1 MLDKDSPYTYLK
13 ICKFADS
20 KISTSMVPIQMVDLK
35 RQYSKIKPQ
44 VDAAVQEVLES
55 AAFINGA
62 PVQQFSQELGQYLGT
77 KHVIP
82 CANGTDALQIAM
94 MALGLEPGDEVIT
107 PSFTFIATAEV
118 IALLRLK
125 PVFVDIDP
133 KTYCIDP
140 QAIEK
145 AITPKTKAIVPVH
158 LYGHSADIEAIMEIA
173 EQHNLFVI
181 EDNAQ
186 AIGSHYT
193 KKDGTTKKVGTFGHI
208 GCTSFF
214 PSKNLGCY
222 GDGGAL
228 FTDDDALAAKIRM
241 VANHGQSQRYYHDTV
256 GVNSRLDTLQAVV
269 LRIKLQ
275 LLDQYIAS
283 RREVANA
290 YDTAFA
296 NIPQIITPYQAPN
309 QLHVFHQY
317 TLQLEDAD
325 RNKLQAFLAE
335 KQVPSMIYYPVP
347 AHRQKMFEGMT
358 ATNMHLPVT
367 DTLTGTVISL
377 PIHTEM
383 DRDQLDHII
392 QSITSFLN

>member
-1 MLDKDSPYTYLK
+1 
-13 ICKFADS
+13 
-20 KISTSMVPIQMVDLK
+20 MVPIQMVDLK
-35 RQYSKIKPQ
+35 RQYNKIKPE
-44 VDAAVQEVLES
+44 VDAAMLEVLDS

-62 PVQQFSQELGQYLGT
+62 PVQQFAQELGQYLGT
-77 KHVIP
+77 RHVIP

-94 MALGLEPGDEVIT
+94 MALGLQPGDEVIT

-118 IALLRLK
+118 IALLQLK

-158 LYGHSADIEAIMEIA
+158 LYGHSADMDSIMEIA
-173 EQHNLFVI
+173 EKHGLYVI

-186 AIGSHYT
+186 AIGSDYTSKNGVT
-193 KKDGTTKKVGTFGHI
+193 KKAGTFGHI

-241 VANHGQSQRYYHDTV
+241 VANHGQSARYYHDVV

-275 LLDQYIAS
+275 QLDQYIAA
-283 RREVANA
+283 RREVAAA
-290 YDTAFA
+290 YDKAFA
-296 NIPQIITPYQAPN
+296 GNKYIVTPFQAPN
-309 QLHVFHQY
+309 QVHVFHQY
-317 TLQLEDAD
+317 TLQIEGKD
-325 RNKLQAFLAE
+325 RNELQAFLAE
-335 KQVPSMIYYPVP
+335 QKVPAMIYYPVP
-347 AHRQKMFEGMT
+347 GHRQKMFEGMT
-358 ATNMHLPVT
+358 ETHQHLPVT
-367 DTLTGTVISL
+367 DTLTSKVISL

-383 DRDQLDHII
+383 DADQLNHII
-392 QSITSFLN
+392 ESVLSFLK

>member
-1 MLDKDSPYTYLK
+1 
-13 ICKFADS
+13 
-20 KISTSMVPIQMVDLK
+20 MVPIQMVDLK

-44 VDAAVQEVLES
+44 VDAAIQGVLES
-55 AAFINGA
+55 AAYINGA

-133 KTYCIDP
+133 QTYCIDP
-140 QAIEK
+140 AAIEK

-158 LYGHSADIEAIMEIA
+158 LYGHSADIEPIMEIA
-173 EQHNLFVI
+173 RKHNLYVI

-193 KKDGTTKKVGTFGHI
+193 TKDGTTKKVGTFGHI

-241 VANHGQSQRYYHDTV
+241 IANHGQSQRYYHDEV
-256 GVNSRLDTLQAVV
+256 GVNSRLDTIQAVV

-275 LLDQYIAS
+275 LLDEYIAA
-283 RREVANA
+283 RRAVATA

-296 NIPQIITPYQAPN
+296 GIPQIVTPFQAAN

-317 TLQLEDAD
+317 TMQLNGAD
-325 RNKLQAFLAE
+325 RNKLQAYLQE
-335 KQVPSMIYYPVP
+335 KQVPAMIYYPVP
-347 AHRQKMFEGMT
+347 AHSQKMFTGMVD
-358 ATNMHLPVT
+358 ANLQLPVT
-367 DTLTGTVISL
+367 DSLTGKVISL

-383 DRDQLDHII
+383 DPEQLTHII
-392 QSITSFLN
+392 DSVKSFLN